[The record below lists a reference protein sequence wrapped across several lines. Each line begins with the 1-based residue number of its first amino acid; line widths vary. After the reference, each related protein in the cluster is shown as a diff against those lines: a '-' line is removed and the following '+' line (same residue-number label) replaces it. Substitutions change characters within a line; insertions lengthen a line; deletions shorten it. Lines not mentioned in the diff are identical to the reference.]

1 MGTHHILKDGT
12 AYAIK
17 GGTDLIAGT
26 SYQIGGGRTLVD
38 GTSYEIGL
46 IKEYEIK
53 ITGGSSRSNVTYN
66 GKTYYGN
73 ETLLVKDGESMT
85 VVVANGNNG
94 FGYAMKI
101 YLNDVV
107 VAGGNEYNAHS
118 YSYRFTPKGNAT
130 INYILYDNAYYKCYI
145 TEE

>member
-1 MGTHHILKDGT
+1 MDGT
-12 AYAIK
+12 A
-17 GGTDLIAGT
+17 
-26 SYQIGGGRTLVD
+26 
-38 GTSYEIGL
+38 YEIGL

-53 ITGGSSRSNVTYN
+53 ITGGSVRSNVTYN

-85 VVVANGNNG
+85 VVVASGTNGY
-94 FGYAMKI
+94 GYAMKI

-107 VAGGNEYNAHS
+107 VAGGNDWGARS
-118 YSYRFTPKGNAT
+118 YSYIFTPKGNAT
-130 INYILYDNAYYKCYI
+130 IAFILHNNAYYTCEI

>member
-1 MGTHHILKDGT
+1 MLVQVTK
-12 AYAIK
+12 
-17 GGTDLIAGT
+17 
-26 SYQIGGGRTLVD
+26 SGGGRTLVD
-38 GTSYEIGL
+38 GTEYEIGF
-46 IKEYEIK
+46 IKEFEIK

-101 YLNDVV
+101 SLNGVV
-107 VAGGNEYNAHS
+107 VAGGNEWGAHS

-130 INYILYDNAYYKCYI
+130 IAYILHDNAYYTCEI

>member
-1 MGTHHILKDGT
+1 MAHKTLISGT
-12 AYAIK
+12 AYDVK

-26 SYQIGGGRTLVD
+26 SYQIGGGRTLVN
-38 GTSYEIGL
+38 GTAYEIGL

-53 ITGGSSRSNVTYN
+53 ITGGSARSNVTYN

-94 FGYAMKI
+94 FGYVMTI
-101 YLNDVV
+101 SLNGVV
-107 VAGGNEYNAHS
+107 VAGGNDWGAHS
-118 YSYRFTPKGNAT
+118 YSYIFTPKGNAT
-130 INYILYDNAYYKCYI
+130 IAYILHDNRYYTCEI

>member
-1 MGTHHILKDGT
+1 MLVQVTK
-12 AYAIK
+12 
-17 GGTDLIAGT
+17 
-26 SYQIGGGRTLVD
+26 SGGRTLVD
-38 GTSYEIGL
+38 GTAYEIGL

-85 VVVANGNNG
+85 VVVASGTNGY
-94 FGYAMKI
+94 GYAMKI

-107 VAGGNEYNAHS
+107 VAGGNDWGARS
-118 YSYRFTPKGNAT
+118 YSYIFTPKGNAT
-130 INYILYDNAYYKCYI
+130 ISYISYSSYYTCEI

>member
-1 MGTHHILKDGT
+1 M
-12 AYAIK
+12 
-17 GGTDLIAGT
+17 
-26 SYQIGGGRTLVD
+26 D

-53 ITGGSSRSNVTYN
+53 ITGGSARSNVTYN

-101 YLNDVV
+101 FLNGVV
-107 VAGGNEYNAHS
+107 VAGGNDWEARS

-130 INYILYDNAYYKCYI
+130 IAYILHDNSYYTCEI

>member
-12 AYAIK
+12 SYAIK
-17 GGTDLIAGT
+17 SGTDLIAGT
-26 SYQIGGGRTLVD
+26 SYQIGGGRTLVN

-53 ITGGSSRSNVTYN
+53 ITGGSVRSNVTYN

-85 VVVANGNNG
+85 VVVANSNDGY
-94 FGYAMKI
+94 GYAMRI
-101 YLNDVV
+101 YLNGVV
-107 VAGGNEYNAHS
+107 VAGGNDWGARR
-118 YSYRFTPKGNAT
+118 YSYIFTPKGNAT
-130 INYILYDNAYYKCYI
+130 IAYILHNNAYYTCEI

>member
-1 MGTHHILKDGT
+1 MLVQVTK
-12 AYAIK
+12 
-17 GGTDLIAGT
+17 
-26 SYQIGGGRTLVD
+26 SGGGRTLVN
-38 GTSYEIGL
+38 GTAYEIGL

-53 ITGGSSRSNVTYN
+53 ITGGSARSNVTYN

-94 FGYAMKI
+94 FGYVMKI
-101 YLNDVV
+101 YLNGVV
-107 VAGGNEYNAHS
+107 VAGGNDWGARS

-130 INYILYDNAYYKCYI
+130 IAYILHDNRYYTCEI

>member
-1 MGTHHILKDGT
+1 MVDGT
-12 AYAIK
+12 A
-17 GGTDLIAGT
+17 
-26 SYQIGGGRTLVD
+26 
-38 GTSYEIGL
+38 YEIGL

-53 ITGGSSRSNVTYN
+53 ITGGSARSNVTYN

-101 YLNDVV
+101 FLNGVV
-107 VAGGNEYNAHS
+107 VAGGNDWGHAATLTDLHLKVTRQLLTFCMIIRIIHAKS
-118 YSYRFTPKGNAT
+118 PKNRRST
-130 INYILYDNAYYKCYI
+130 
-145 TEE
+145 

>member
-1 MGTHHILKDGT
+1 MDGT
-12 AYAIK
+12 A
-17 GGTDLIAGT
+17 
-26 SYQIGGGRTLVD
+26 
-38 GTSYEIGL
+38 YEIGL

-53 ITGGSSRSNVTYN
+53 ITGGSARSNVTYN

-85 VVVANGNNG
+85 VVVANGNDG
-94 FGYAMKI
+94 FGYLMKI
-101 YLNDVV
+101 SLNGVV
-107 VAGGNEYNAHS
+107 VAGGNEWGAHS

-130 INYILYDNAYYKCYI
+130 IAYILHDNMYYTCEI